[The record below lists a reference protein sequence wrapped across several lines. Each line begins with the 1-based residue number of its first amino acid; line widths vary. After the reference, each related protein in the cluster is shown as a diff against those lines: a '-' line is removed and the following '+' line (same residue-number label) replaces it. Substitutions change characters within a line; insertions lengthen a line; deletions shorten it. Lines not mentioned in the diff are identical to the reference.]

1 MRVKWLQRDNIQVD
15 DDTEGGHPVVE
26 TTWPQDTNSPAQ
38 WALLINQL
46 KYRSGLHLEYLIR
59 TWI

>member
-46 KYRSGLHLEYLIR
+46 K
-59 TWI
+59 